1 MNVNGVDFKLVFIL
15 VLIWTHFGMV
25 IELLNMD
32 GERYTVFKLVTEESE
47 MTDRVIKV
55 GVIGAGFMGAMHA
68 RIWQQMYGVEVVGVA
83 DQIYPAVKR

>member
-1 MNVNGVDFKLVFIL
+1 MNVNGVDFKLVLFGINL
-15 VLIWTHFGMV
+15 DSFGMV

-55 GVIGAGFMGAMHA
+55 GVIGAGLWGRCMPEFGSKCTVSKWSVWP
-68 RIWQQMYGVEVVGVA
+68 I
-83 DQIYPAVKR
+83 QIYPAVKR

>member
-32 GERYTVFKLVTEESE
+32 GERYTVFQTSYRGK
-47 MTDRVIKV
+47 
-55 GVIGAGFMGAMHA
+55 
-68 RIWQQMYGVEVVGVA
+68 
-83 DQIYPAVKR
+83 